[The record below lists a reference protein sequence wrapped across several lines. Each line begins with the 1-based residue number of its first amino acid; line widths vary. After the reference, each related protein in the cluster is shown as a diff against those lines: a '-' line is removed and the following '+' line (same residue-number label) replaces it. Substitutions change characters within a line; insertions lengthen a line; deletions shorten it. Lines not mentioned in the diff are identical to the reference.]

1 MSRQSAR
8 RQKLRAVARD
18 AGIGVRTGDSF
29 QNFMTRTGVGAGSAN
44 DGAKYGFNP
53 VSRNRVQLEFAYR
66 SSWVVGQVV
75 DTVAEDM
82 TREGVEIQSDMEPD
96 DLQRLEKEAGRMGVW
111 PQLCE
116 VVKWSRLYGGAIGVL
131 MIDGQDLKTP
141 LRMESV
147 GKGQFRG
154 VMPLDRWMVQPSL
167 QDLVTDFGPELGKPR
182 FYDVLPDASG
192 LMGMRI
198 HHSRV
203 VRLDGIEL
211 PYWQRISENG
221 WGQSVVERLWDRL
234 VPFDSATA
242 GAAQLV
248 YKAHLRTI
256 KIKGLRELISVGGKA
271 FDGLVA
277 NIDMIRRYQSNEG
290 LTLLDAE
297 DEFQTESYTF
307 TGLDNVLL
315 QFGQQISGAT
325 GIPLVRLFGQSPAG
339 LNATG
344 ESDLRNY
351 YDNVRAQQEA
361 RLRAG
366 VERIYGLLYRSV
378 FGKEPPDDWDIEF
391 SALWQMT
398 DEQKATVTNQRTA
411 AVVAAYDSQIIDKP
425 TALRELRQMASSTGA
440 WSNVSDELIKQA
452 EDEPPPMA
460 GEGLPGTP
468 GAPGQEGKNDAGSDD
483 PSAAGPDAGQEKA
496 RAAAEGNAS

>member
-8 RQKLRAVARD
+8 RQKLRAAARD
-18 AGIGVRTGDSF
+18 AGVGIRTGDSF

-96 DLQRLEKEAGRMGVW
+96 ELQRLEKESGRLGVW

-131 MIDGQDLKTP
+131 MIDGHDLKTP

-147 GKGQFRG
+147 SKGQFRG

-351 YDNVRAQQEA
+351 YDNVRAQQES

-378 FGKEPPDDWDIEF
+378 FGKEPPDDWEIEF
-391 SALWQMT
+391 SSLWQMT
-398 DEQKATVTNQRTA
+398 DEQKATVTNQRSA
-411 AVVAAYDSQIIDKP
+411 SVVAAYDSQIIDRP
-425 TALRELRQMASSTGA
+425 TAMRELRQMASTTGA
-440 WSNVSDELIKQA
+440 WSNITDELIKQA
-452 EDEPPPMA
+452 EDEPPPPI
-460 GEGLPGTP
+460 EGDVPP
-468 GAPGQEGKNDAGSDD
+468 GAPGQEGKNNAGSDD
-483 PSAAGPDAGQEKA
+483 PSAAGPDAGQKKA
-496 RAAAEGNAS
+496 RAAAEGNAG